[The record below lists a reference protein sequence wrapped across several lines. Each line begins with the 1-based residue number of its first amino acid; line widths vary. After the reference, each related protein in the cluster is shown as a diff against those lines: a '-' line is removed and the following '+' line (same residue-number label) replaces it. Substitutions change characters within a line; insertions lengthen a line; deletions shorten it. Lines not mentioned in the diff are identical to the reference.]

1 MAKSLR
7 PSRIILSKTLQE
19 EIEAHAYSDLD
30 FELGGMLFGK
40 IVANKTEILGFVP
53 ALKASKEQVS
63 LTFTHEVWE
72 EILQEGAERFPDYRI
87 VGWYH
92 THPAFGIFLSDYDSF
107 IQENFFSGKAQL
119 ALVIDPIAGSLGWFD
134 LDTKKKIRKIAIEE
148 TITGPKEKP
157 KTAASQ
163 PGLSPRKQNPFQ
175 LVAAIIVAA
184 GFGLLAGFS
193 VTAANA
199 PTDLTDALAQR
210 EAVIDDLVL
219 RNSELESF
227 AIGAQAELSR
237 ARTPGAMSYAIAQEQ
252 TLAEFVES
260 LAFGAQWKDAILLLN
275 EGLTM
280 GSALIPGQLILIPV
294 ELVLPM
300 EEPVSSSIPI
310 DQPEES

>member
-1 MAKSLR
+1 VAKSLR
-7 PSRIILSKTLQE
+7 PSRIVLSKTLQD

-107 IQENFFSGKAQL
+107 IQENFFSGKGQL

-134 LDTKKKIRKIAIEE
+134 LDAKKKIRKIAIEE

-157 KTAASQ
+157 KAPAAQLGPS
-163 PGLSPRKQNPFQ
+163 SRKQNPLQ
-175 LVAAIIVAA
+175 LVLAITVAA
-184 GFGLLAGFS
+184 GFGMLAGFGIS
-193 VTAANA
+193 AANA

-210 EAVIDDLVL
+210 EAVIDGLAL
-219 RNSELESF
+219 RNNDLESF
-227 AIGAQAELSR
+227 AAAAQAELSR
-237 ARTPGAMSYAIAQEQ
+237 ARTPGAMSYAIVKEQ
-252 TLAEFVES
+252 SLAEFVSS
-260 LAFGAQWKDAILLLN
+260 LALGAQWQDAILLLN
-275 EGLTM
+275 EGLTLD
-280 GSALIPGQLILIPV
+280 SILIPGQLVLIPV
-294 ELVLPM
+294 DLVLPV
-300 EEPVSSSIPI
+300 EDPVTSSSSI
-310 DQPEES
+310 DLTEEP